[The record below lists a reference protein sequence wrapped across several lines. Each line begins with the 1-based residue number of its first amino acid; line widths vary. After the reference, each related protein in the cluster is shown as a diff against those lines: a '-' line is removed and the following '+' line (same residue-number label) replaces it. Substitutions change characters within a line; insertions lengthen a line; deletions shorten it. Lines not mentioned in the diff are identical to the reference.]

1 MALWSPTFRQ
11 TATMSRMTCPT
22 CHNELPE
29 DETACP
35 TCAAEGDV
43 EPTVIFVPVQP
54 GQHPSLSP
62 AEAAHADGVPGYALV
77 VDRGPVAGMTY
88 VLNPGTTTVGRHPDS
103 DIFLDDITV
112 SRHHCRFM
120 VSEGGLVV
128 EDSGSTNGTY
138 VRDVGVER
146 APLQAGDEI
155 IVGKFHLIVAL
166 GDA

>member
-1 MALWSPTFRQ
+1 MAP
-11 TATMSRMTCPT
+11 MTCPT

-29 DETACP
+29 DGSQCP
-35 TCAAEGDV
+35 VCLAEGDV
-43 EPTVIFVPVQP
+43 EPTVMFVPVSDRV
-54 GQHPSLSP
+54 HPSLSRE
-62 AEAAHADGVPGYALV
+62 EASHIDGVPGLALV
-77 VDRGPVAGMTY
+77 IERGPRAGMTF
-88 VLNPGTTTVGRHPDS
+88 VLNEGTTTVGRHPGS

-120 VSEGGLVV
+120 MSEGSLTV

-138 VRDVGVER
+138 VRDVGIER
-146 APLQAGDEI
+146 APLGPGDEV